1 MRSQSG
7 LAVICGM
14 VFVLQGSVAGAA
26 RREAADACSFLSQTT
41 VSTVLGVALDAGRHI
56 GPSTALCGW
65 GEPND
70 PNHSGK
76 HVLFTI
82 YRAVGKISSLER
94 FENGKTPIQGIEK
107 TPVSGVGDDAYYID
121 TPGFGLGLNVKRG
134 TFAFQVKVF
143 GFSPELIK
151 TFEKALAQNVLAK
164 LP

>member
-1 MRSQSG
+1 MRSQAG
-7 LAVICGM
+7 MAVICGM
-14 VFVLQGSVAGAA
+14 VFALQGSAA
-26 RREAADACSFLSQTT
+26 SAATATADACSLLSQAT

-56 GPSTALCGW
+56 GPGSALCGW
-65 GEPND
+65 GEPDD
-70 PNHSGK
+70 PNHNGK

-82 YRAVGKISSLER
+82 YRAVGKLSPVER
-94 FENGKTPIQGIEK
+94 FENGKTPIPGIAK
-107 TPVSGVGDDAYYID
+107 TPVRGIGDDAYYID

-143 GFSPELIK
+143 GFSPELIR